1 MSLSMGTHDLR
12 FLRNFFANL
21 RFFDI
26 INIINR
32 FSLAVAQCGF
42 VAVTINLFRN

>member
-1 MSLSMGTHDLR
+1 MGTHDLR

-26 INIINR
+26 INIINDGIISGV
-32 FSLAVAQCGF
+32 FLSF
-42 VAVTINLFRN
+42 